1 MLSFLEFILEST
13 KMKVQYFY
21 SVRFR
26 QFLTEIVKS
35 KKPGSEVANFI
46 LHAEQSNQIEDDIT
60 FIDMTDSNDKVSFIQ
75 LNRVKRMYDIQK
87 KEIEEQGKYV
97 FFSFEQWVEGKALSE
112 ESSPW
117 KNQRTDLY
125 IGRFVNRVSEKA
137 NQKLDP
143 TEIERFVN
151 TYKAKFDS
159 FKSGESRFE
168 EVSGEVIKHWY
179 HQNNYEAVK
188 GQLGNSCMRK
198 GSCQSFF
205 KIYTENPEVCSLLI
219 LKSEEDYD
227 KIAGR
232 ALVWKLS
239 DGRTYMDRVYT
250 VRDSDAQLF
259 DEYANKRGWLNEDS
273 MGHRDFIKMIVKLKH
288 WRFEEYPYMD
298 TFKCLNK
305 DDGYLSSDEDK
316 WPSPGFWKLEDTGG
330 GYDGDNL
337 VYSDYHGEYI
347 DRDEA
352 VRTINGDWCLEDCA
366 VYLEYKDGWATQ
378 DEETVSCNYNGDNY
392 FLEDTY
398 YSDVLEDYIY
408 TEDAIEIVINSDG
421 DTDYIYDGIDDSTIK
436 IELDGEEVKTLPIL
450 TIFNPIDKKYY
461 FKDAMID
468 DQRLVYHII
477 KSQELIPW
485 EEVVKQIL
493 ESDFHIQDIDLPNG
507 ENKFDSL
514 TELKSPQKMEVLR
527 PSSSLNRDEL
537 SNVIKCLLIISPD
550 KSERRSNG
558 DPLVPSGHRVFN
570 RSLLDKYQNN
580 PVLKGLLAKGF
591 ISLLDN
597 GWSWQ
602 EYAGKAGVS
611 LSDYFVS
618 DVLKDPRAIAT
629 WYSIKMPH

>member
-35 KKPGSEVANFI
+35 KKPGFEVANFI
-46 LHAEQSNQIEDDIT
+46 LLAEQSNQVEDDIT
-60 FIDMTDSNDKVSFIQ
+60 FIDMTDFNDKVSFIQ
-75 LNRVKRMYDIQK
+75 LNRVKRMYDLQK
-87 KEIEEQGKYV
+87 KEIEDEGKTV
-97 FFSFEQWVEGKALSE
+97 VVSFEQWIERVAISE
-112 ESSPW
+112 EALPW

-125 IGRFVNRVSEKA
+125 IGRFVNRVSERGAK
-137 NQKLDP
+137 KLDS

-159 FKSGESRFE
+159 FKTGESRFE

-179 HQNNYEAVK
+179 LYRNYEEVK
-188 GQLGNSCMRK
+188 GQLGNSCMRT
-198 GSCQSFF
+198 GNCQSFF

-219 LKSEEDYD
+219 FKSKEDYD

-239 DGRTYMDRVYT
+239 NGRTYMDRVYT
-250 VRDSDAQLF
+250 VRDSDFQLF
-259 DEYANKRGWLNEDS
+259 EEYAKKRDWLTEENMS
-273 MGHRDFIKMIVKLKH
+273 YSDFSKMTVELKK
-288 WRFEEYPYMD
+288 WKFEEYPYMD
-298 TFKCLNK
+298 TFKCLNVRE
-305 DDGYLSSDEDK
+305 GYLTSDEDR
-316 WPSPGFWKLEDTGG
+316 WPSPGFWKLESTSGR
-330 GYDGDNL
+330 YDGDNL
-337 VYSDYHGEYI
+337 VWSNYHDEYI

-352 VRTINGDWCLEDCA
+352 VQTLRGDWCLEDSA
-366 VYLEYKDGWATQ
+366 VYLEYKDGWTTQ
-378 DEETVSCNYNGDNY
+378 DEETVSCSYNGENY

-398 YSDVLEDYIY
+398 YSDILEDYIY
-408 TEDAIEIVINSDG
+408 TEDAIEIVTNSDG
-421 DTDYIYDGIDDSTIK
+421 DTDWIYEGIEDSIIK
-436 IELDGEEVKTLPIL
+436 IELDGEEVKTLPML

-468 DQRLVYHII
+468 NQRLIYHII

-493 ESDFHIQDIDLPNG
+493 ESNFHIQDIDLPNG
-507 ENKFDSL
+507 ENKFDGL
-514 TELKSPQKMEVLR
+514 TEIKSPQKMEVLR

-550 KSERRSNG
+550 KSERRSSG
-558 DPLVPSGHRVFN
+558 EPLASKGHKVFN
-570 RSLLDKYQNN
+570 RNLLEKYQNN
-580 PVLKGLLAKGF
+580 PVLKDLLSKGF
-591 ISLLDN
+591 INLLDS
-597 GWSWQ
+597 GWSWK
-602 EYAGKAGVS
+602 EYAGKAAVQ
-611 LSDYFVS
+611 LSDYFIS